1 MIRGYAVSAVREAEA
16 EAMAGLEEGELMVR
30 AASALAAV
38 ASERL
43 AGSSGSQG
51 AQGTQGTQGTQD
63 PQDPESTDGLPGKCV
78 VAMVGAGNN
87 GGDALYA
94 VAALAHA
101 GATAVVLMVAESA
114 HEGGL
119 RAARDAGAL
128 VLSAIDVGAD
138 SAAVVSATLREADL
152 VIDGIVGIGGRPGLS
167 PQIEGL
173 LREVSDTAY
182 VLAVDLPSGA
192 DPAGERAAQSCVFA
206 DETVTFITAKPVHL
220 LPATEPAV
228 GRLTVVDLDVTV
240 AADPVVE
247 RLTRDD
253 ASWLWPQPGPAD
265 DKYSRGVLGVVAGGE
280 SYTGAAVLAVTAA
293 VCSGAGMVRYVG
305 PPTPT
310 MLVRSQVPEAVI
322 GAGQVQAWLLGP
334 GVDAGDESELG
345 RAQRAAAQSALD
357 SGLPCVV
364 DAGGLDL
371 IVEPRTT
378 PTLLTPHAGELAA
391 LLSRL
396 GGSNQ
401 VSARQVSASQVSAG
415 EVSAT
420 VNRAAVV
427 GAPLAHARRLADLTG
442 CTVLLKGSTT
452 LVVPPCSSGLAVR
465 SQADAPFWLGTAGSG
480 DVLAGVAGTLL
491 ASGSS
496 PLDSGS
502 LAALVHG
509 LAGDA
514 CNPGGPVRALGV
526 AKATSG
532 VIAALM
538 VRRRARD

>member
-1 MIRGYAVSAVREAEA
+1 MIRAYAVSSVREAEA
-16 EAMAGLEEGELMVR
+16 EATATAGLDESELMSR
-30 AASALAAV
+30 AAAGLAVV
-38 ASERL
+38 AAERL
-43 AGSSGSQG
+43 GGVG
-51 AQGTQGTQGTQD
+51 GRR
-63 PQDPESTDGLPGKCV
+63 V

-94 VAALAHA
+94 VASLARD
-101 GATAVVLMVAESA
+101 GATAVVLKVAESV

-119 RAARDAGAL
+119 HAARDAGVL
-128 VLSAIDVGAD
+128 VLNAVGVGGD
-138 SAAVVSATLREADL
+138 SASVVSSTLGQADL

-192 DPAGERAAQSCVFA
+192 DPDGEVATQSCVFA
-206 DETVTFITAKPVHL
+206 DETVTFIAAKPVHL

-228 GRLTVVDLDVTV
+228 GRLTVLDIGVKIGRN
-240 AADPVVE
+240 PVVE
-247 RLTRDD
+247 RVTRGDV
-253 ASWLWPQPGPAD
+253 SWLWPRPGPGD
-265 DKYSRGVLGVVAGGE
+265 DKYSRGVLGIVAGGE
-280 SYTGAAVLAVTAA
+280 AYTGAALLAVTSA

-310 MLVRSQVPEAVI
+310 TLIRSQVPEAVI
-322 GAGQVQAWLLGP
+322 GEGQVQAWLIGP
-334 GVDAGDESELG
+334 GVDTADESGHG

-396 GGSNQ
+396 ESP
-401 VSARQVSASQVSAG
+401 VD
-415 EVSAT
+415 
-420 VNRAAVV
+420 RAAVT
-427 GAPLAHARRLADLTG
+427 GAPLAHARRLADLTN
-442 CTVLLKGSTT
+442 CTVLLKGATT
-452 LVVPPCSSGLAVR
+452 LVVPPGSSGLAVR
-465 SQADAPFWLGTAGSG
+465 SQAEAPSWLATAGSG
-480 DVLAGVAGTLL
+480 DVLAGLAGTLL
-491 ASGSS
+491 ASGLS
-496 PLDSGS
+496 PLDCGS
-502 LAALVHG
+502 VAALVHG

-514 CNPGGPVRALGV
+514 SNPGGPVRALGV
-526 AKATSG
+526 AQAIP
-532 VIAALM
+532 VVVAALV
-538 VRRRARD
+538 VRRSAQS